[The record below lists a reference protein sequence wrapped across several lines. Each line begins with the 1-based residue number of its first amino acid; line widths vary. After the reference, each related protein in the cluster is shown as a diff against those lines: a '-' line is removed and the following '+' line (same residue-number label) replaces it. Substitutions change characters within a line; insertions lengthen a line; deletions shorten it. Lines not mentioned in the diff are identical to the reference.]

1 MQKEEQV
8 ETKGQALGEYGNY
21 WYYLDVNR
29 QSQGPF
35 SITYLQEL
43 QDKAKYFTES
53 TLFWKQGL
61 SGWSKLGD
69 VPELRSAL
77 LVQYRSQ
84 DDDQAPDEERFV
96 DDDGTE
102 YEWDRAARK
111 YVPKESEGLET
122 GSGSIPSS
130 DMVFDPAVVGNSAE
144 DIDKKRAAFEE
155 AKERAAKGKAA
166 REKEQTWFELKHNT
180 NVYVTGLPED
190 VTIAEMEEVF
200 GKCGIIKVDAETN
213 GPRIKL
219 YTDKATG
226 KLKGDGLVTYLKEP
240 SVQLAID
247 LLDNA
252 PFRYGLEKRM
262 SVSKATFEQK
272 GANYHARDVDSK
284 KRKKKVVQLQE
295 RKALGWKGFDDKIK
309 PELVTVVLKGMF
321 SIDEMMENPG
331 LKEELED
338 DVETE
343 CEKLGSIDKVRVFP
357 TNPEGVIVV
366 KYKEPKHANLC
377 ADTMNG
383 RWFGG
388 RKISAEKWDGITDF
402 QVKYQETEEEQQ
414 ARLDMYAAELEQQQ

>member
-1 MQKEEQV
+1 MPIGRE
-8 ETKGQALGEYGNY
+8 
-21 WYYLDVNR
+21 R
-29 QSQGPF
+29 QG
-35 SITYLQEL
+35 
-43 QDKAKYFTES
+43 A
-53 TLFWKQGL
+53 G
-61 SGWSKLGD
+61 GG
-69 VPELRSAL
+69 A
-77 LVQYRSQ
+77 
-84 DDDQAPDEERFV
+84 
-96 DDDGTE
+96 
-102 YEWDRAARK
+102 
-111 YVPKESEGLET
+111 
-122 GSGSIPSS
+122 IPSS
-130 DMVFDPAVVGNSAE
+130 DMVFDPAAVGNLVDE
-144 DIDKKRAAFEE
+144 DIDKKRVAFEE

-190 VTIAEMEEVF
+190 ATIAEMEEIF

-219 YTDKATG
+219 YTDKRTG

-252 PFRYGLEKRM
+252 PFRYGMKQNM
-262 SVSKATFEQK
+262 TVSKATFEQK
-272 GANYHARDVDSK
+272 GSTYNVRDTDSK

-321 SIDEMMENPG
+321 SIDEMVENPG
-331 LKEELED
+331 LKEELEE

-343 CEKLGSIDKVRVFP
+343 CQKLGGVDKVRVFH

-366 KYKEPKHANLC
+366 KYKEAKHATAC
-377 ADTMNG
+377 VDTMNG

-388 RKISAEKWDGITDF
+388 RQISAEKWDGITDF
-402 QVKYQETEEEQQ
+402 QVKYKETEEEQQ

>member
-1 MQKEEQV
+1 M
-8 ETKGQALGEYGNY
+8 
-21 WYYLDVNR
+21 
-29 QSQGPF
+29 
-35 SITYLQEL
+35 
-43 QDKAKYFTES
+43 
-53 TLFWKQGL
+53 

-69 VPELRSAL
+69 VQELRSAL
-77 LVQYRSQ
+77 LVQHRIQ
-84 DDDQAPDEERFV
+84 DDEEAPDGERFV

-111 YVPKESEGLET
+111 YVPIERERQGA
-122 GSGSIPSS
+122 GGGAIPSS
-130 DMVFDPAVVGNSAE
+130 DMVFDPAAVGNLVDE
-144 DIDKKRAAFEE
+144 DIDKKRVAFEE

-190 VTIAEMEEVF
+190 ATIAEMEEIF

-219 YTDKATG
+219 YTDKRTG

-252 PFRYGLEKRM
+252 PFRYGMKQNM
-262 SVSKATFEQK
+262 TVSKATFEQK
-272 GANYHARDVDSK
+272 GSTYNVRDTDSK

-321 SIDEMMENPG
+321 SIDEMVENPG
-331 LKEELED
+331 LKEELEE

-343 CEKLGSIDKVRVFP
+343 CQKLGGVDKVRVFH

-366 KYKEPKHANLC
+366 KYKEAKHATAC
-377 ADTMNG
+377 VDTMNG

-388 RKISAEKWDGITDF
+388 RQISAEKWDGITDF
-402 QVKYQETEEEQQ
+402 QVKYKETEEEQQ

>member
-1 MQKEEQV
+1 MQ
-8 ETKGQALGEYGNY
+8 
-21 WYYLDVNR
+21 
-29 QSQGPF
+29 
-35 SITYLQEL
+35 
-43 QDKAKYFTES
+43 
-53 TLFWKQGL
+53 
-61 SGWSKLGD
+61 
-69 VPELRSAL
+69 ELRSAL
-77 LVQYRSQ
+77 LVQHSKSN
-84 DDDQAPDEERFV
+84 DDDDEEAPDGERFV

-102 YEWDRAARK
+102 YQWDRVARK
-111 YVPKESEGLET
+111 YVPIERAGT
-122 GSGSIPSS
+122 DGGGGSIPPS

-144 DIDKKRAAFEE
+144 DVEKKRAAFEE

-190 VTIAEMEEVF
+190 ATVAEMEEVF

-226 KLKGDGLVTYLKEP
+226 RLKGDGLVTYLKEP

-272 GANYHARDVDSK
+272 GNTYHARDVDSK

-343 CEKLGSIDKVRVFP
+343 CVKIGSVDKVRVFH

-366 KYKEPKHANLC
+366 KYKEPKHADDCINK
-377 ADTMNG
+377 MNG

-388 RKISAEKWDGITDF
+388 RQISAEKWDGITDF
-402 QVKYQETEEEQQ
+402 QVRYKETEEEQQ